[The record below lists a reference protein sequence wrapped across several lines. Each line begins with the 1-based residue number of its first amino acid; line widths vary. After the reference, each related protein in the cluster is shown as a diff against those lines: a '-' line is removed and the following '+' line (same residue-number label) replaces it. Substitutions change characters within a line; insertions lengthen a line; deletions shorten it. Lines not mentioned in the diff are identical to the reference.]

1 MIEIITPEL
10 LFRHPS
16 ASVLI
21 PALRTVGNIVTGDD
35 MQTQVNSIGML
46 DLFLMFSFFSTFI
59 CILVIRMCVF
69 TSPSHWFK
77 LVYPC
82 MMFLIVD
89 SVM

>member
-1 MIEIITPEL
+1 MIEIITPEF

-35 MQTQVNSIGML
+35 MQTQVNSIGKL
-46 DLFLMFSFFSTFI
+46 DILFNVFFFFSYI
-59 CILVIRMCVF
+59 DVYPAVAKLMQSECVL
-69 TSPSHWFK
+69 SSVK
-77 LVYPC
+77 SVYPC
-82 MMFLIVD
+82 IDVLD